1 VFLVYK
7 KSTKGGKT
15 NQKAYAMKVLKKDK
29 ILEQGQFEH
38 TMTERAILAQ
48 VNSPFVV
55 DMQFAFQTEDKL
67 YLIMEFVSGGE
78 LFTYIQLQ
86 KEKTGNYLDEV
97 AIAFYAAEIVVALEH
112 IHSQNIVYRD
122 LKPENILVDGEGHIK
137 LSDFGLSKV
146 TEAGEDLTF
155 TVCGTPEYVAPEI
168 VENEGHN
175 KNIDWWSLGVLLFEM
190 YTGQTPFHQ
199 MPIQTI
205 FEKLKSPSNIS
216 LRRLRSA
223 SKEFQNLVQG
233 LLSKD
238 PEQRLGSSNGAAD
251 VMAHPFF
258 NGLPWDVVRRRE
270 LCAPLKPTL
279 TKKDDTRMFDV
290 HYLN

>member
-1 VFLVYK
+1 
-7 KSTKGGKT
+7 
-15 NQKAYAMKVLKKDK
+15 MKVLKKDK

-122 LKPENILVDGEGHIK
+122 LKPENILVDKEGHIK

-190 YTGQTPFHQ
+190 YTGKTPFHQ

-223 SKEFQNLVQG
+223 S
-233 LLSKD
+233 
-238 PEQRLGSSNGAAD
+238 
-251 VMAHPFF
+251 
-258 NGLPWDVVRRRE
+258 
-270 LCAPLKPTL
+270 
-279 TKKDDTRMFDV
+279 
-290 HYLN
+290 